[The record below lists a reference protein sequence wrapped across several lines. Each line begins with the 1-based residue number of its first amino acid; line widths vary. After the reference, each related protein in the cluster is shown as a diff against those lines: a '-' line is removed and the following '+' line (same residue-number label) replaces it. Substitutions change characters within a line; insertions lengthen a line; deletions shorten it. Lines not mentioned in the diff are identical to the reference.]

1 VTRVVIFRAS
11 DRPEVGPHA
20 HAPDPETA
28 VPPGGRA
35 TVLTTLCGQLGIG
48 RTYDRESG
56 VTCGLCRAIAGEH
69 PGRRGKQQ
77 LRKRLEEAR

>member
-20 HAPDPETA
+20 HAPAADSA
-28 VPPGGRA
+28 IPPGGTP
-35 TVLTTLCGQLGIG
+35 TVLGTLCGQVGIG
-48 RTYDRESG
+48 RTFDRESG
-56 VTCGLCRAIAGEH
+56 VTCGLCRATAGEH